1 MLAEFKHTLRRMRG
15 QTIGWCIGIALYGL
29 MMASLFDSITAV
41 EGFEEVMA
49 QYPPE
54 LMGFFGDIMAITTPK
69 GYVDIY
75 FFSYMPIIIGIF
87 AVGAGANLLVGDEEN
102 GILDL
107 VMAHPLSRTALL
119 WGRLLGL
126 AFAIVMIL
134 LVGWLSWVIPAG
146 STGLDLTWIEFLL
159 PFVPLFA
166 ILLLFGTLAL
176 LLSMLM
182 PSTRVASMLAG
193 GILVGNFLLN
203 GLANTNETLETVV
216 KLLPLRY
223 FQGGG
228 AIDGIDWEWF
238 AGLLAAAVLF
248 ALIAWWRFQGRDI
261 RVGGEGGW
269 SMPSLASL
277 LGRKANTET
286 R

>member
-15 QTIGWCIGIALYGL
+15 QMIGWGIGIALYGL
-29 MMASLFDSITAV
+29 MMGSLFDSIAAI
-41 EGFEEVMA
+41 EGFEEMMA

-54 LMGFFGDIMAITTPK
+54 LMAFIGDIMAITTPK

-119 WGRLLGL
+119 SGRLLGL
-126 AFAIVMIL
+126 AFVIVLIL
-134 LVGWLSWVIPAG
+134 FAGWLSWVIPAD
-146 STGLDLTWIEFLL
+146 SSGLDLTWLEFLR
-159 PFVPLFA
+159 PFVPLLA
-166 ILLLFGTLAL
+166 ILLLFSTLAL

-193 GILVGNFLLN
+193 GVLIGNFLLN
-203 GLANTNETLETVV
+203 GLASTNDALEKVV

-223 FQGGG
+223 FQGGS
-228 AIDGIDWEWF
+228 AIDGINWEWF

-248 ALIAWWRFQGRDI
+248 ALIAWWRFQQRDI

-269 SMPSLASL
+269 SFPSLASL
-277 LGRKANTET
+277 FRRKA
-286 R
+286 